1 MNLHASKTLTDPG
14 KYKNTFKTP
23 REITSSLGLDSTSKL
38 SSKFVG
44 KIKSFRFFL
53 GHKDATKK
61 CDAMGASPEQ
71 SKGPFLN
78 GTDREQWREQE
89 EDRRLHKKNG
99 SDASGRT
106 DDVADNNVIH
116 TLEHLEKKLTQ
127 ASEKPGKG
135 EGRAEQ
141 EHQAQW
147 WRARGRGADAGVLP
161 AQGRGGDTDSWAP
174 TQPWRVSCGSFQVPQ
189 ATLSKHVGEMLT
201 STLGSVNSEL
211 TCFSKSVNSAALLLT
226 ANVSYFH

>member
-78 GTDREQWREQE
+78 GTDREQRREQE

-147 WRARGRGADAGVLP
+147 
-161 AQGRGGDTDSWAP
+161 
-174 TQPWRVSCGSFQVPQ
+174 
-189 ATLSKHVGEMLT
+189 
-201 STLGSVNSEL
+201 
-211 TCFSKSVNSAALLLT
+211 
-226 ANVSYFH
+226 